1 MKSTCYMNF
10 LRSEKMKESDDIN
23 DNPDQNVP
31 TGHQQIVTET
41 TIEPWIRSKVYLLTL
56 PTSYPLL
63 YYAIGKNPAN
73 K

>member
-1 MKSTCYMNF
+1 
-10 LRSEKMKESDDIN
+10 MKESDDIN

-56 PTSYPLL
+56 PTTLCYLFCSLCMMVVC
-63 YYAIGKNPAN
+63 K
-73 K
+73 

>member
-1 MKSTCYMNF
+1 
-10 LRSEKMKESDDIN
+10 MKESDDIN

-63 YYAIGKNPAN
+63 YYIYHREKPS